1 MALKNRVVVR
11 TRDKRRIR
19 GFTWDF
25 APTGETF
32 HVVDPFDEQKVEELA
47 LADLKA
53 VFYVKSFVGEPG
65 RADPPPFSKDSF
77 KGVPGLKLKI
87 TFVDGEVM
95 YGTTNGYNPGR
106 RGFFVMPADKEGNN
120 ERVYVITAAT
130 ESVETWR

>member
-25 APTGETF
+25 APNRESF
-32 HVVDPFDEQKVEELA
+32 HVVDPDDETKVTELT

-53 VFYVKSFVGEPG
+53 VFYVKSFAG
-65 RADPPPFSKDSF
+65 DPSRGGPKPFSKESLR
-77 KGVPGLKLKI
+77 GVPGLKLRV
-87 TFVDGEVM
+87 TFADGEVM
-95 YGTTNGYNPGR
+95 YGTTNGYQPGR
-106 RGFFVMPADKEGNN
+106 KGFFVMPADRTSNN

-130 ESVETWR
+130 ASVETWR